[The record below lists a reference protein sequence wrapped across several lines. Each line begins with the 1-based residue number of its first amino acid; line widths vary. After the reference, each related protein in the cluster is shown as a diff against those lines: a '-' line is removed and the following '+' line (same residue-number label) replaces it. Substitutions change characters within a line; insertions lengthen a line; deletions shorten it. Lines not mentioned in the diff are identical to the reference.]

1 MGTEKWLEDTAK
13 SAENGRREIIMKWSD
28 RTQRVGTMS
37 NMNTPALEQI
47 DQIMGN
53 VPRMV
58 KRTRVKRVDCTILG
72 GKKAAASTDSAEV
85 GRQWLQIQKLRAK
98 LKKKVDTRASKG
110 RKVRYDIHTKLVN
123 FMAPIS

>member
-37 NMNTPALEQI
+37 NMNTPALEHI
-47 DQIMGN
+47 E
-53 VPRMV
+53 
-58 KRTRVKRVDCTILG
+58 
-72 GKKAAASTDSAEV
+72 KKTAASTDSAEV